1 MTSSTRTNPPE
12 RIVLIDDD
20 PTYRR
25 ILQHCAAEEGVEL
38 DAFESLM
45 ELGSVG
51 LLGRYDAA
59 IIDYEL
65 GELSG
70 PEIGEYVSALFSSMP
85 LLLVSSKSRD
95 GEGAHWPSSIR
106 KFVNKAQGYSYALQ
120 EAVRLAR
127 AAPSRVDRAAGRR
140 KRKAAA

>member
-1 MTSSTRTNPPE
+1 MAPDHYHVPE

-25 ILQHCAAEEGVEL
+25 ILAHCAAEEGVEL

-59 IIDYEL
+59 IVDYDL

-70 PEIGEYVSALFSSMP
+70 PEIGEYVSALFRDLP
-85 LLLVSSKSRD
+85 LLLVSSRSRVD
-95 GEGAHWPSSIR
+95 EGAKWPDSIR
-106 KFVNKAQGYSYALQ
+106 KFVNKGQGYSYTLM
-120 EAVRLAR
+120 EAVCLAR
-127 AAPSRVDRAAGRR
+127 TSARRSSGTKPGAERKGAA
-140 KRKAAA
+140 

>member
-1 MTSSTRTNPPE
+1 MSMDRFQAPE

-25 ILQHCAAEEGVEL
+25 ILAHCAAEEGVEL
-38 DAFESLM
+38 DVFESLM
-45 ELGSVG
+45 DLGSVG

-59 IIDYEL
+59 IVDYDL

-70 PEIGEYVSALFSSMP
+70 PEIGEYVSALFRDLP
-85 LLLVSSKSRD
+85 LLLVSSKPRD
-95 GEGAHWPSSIR
+95 DEGSMWPDSIR
-106 KFVNKAQGYSYALQ
+106 KFVNKGQGYSYTLM

-127 AAPSRVDRAAGRR
+127 AAAGRAR
-140 KRKAAA
+140 IGKPAAARKGSA